1 MSTLHDKGH
10 APRKRRS
17 TQSGFTLIEMAV
29 VVIISGFIFIPLMAV
44 FVQKDLD
51 DKRTE
56 NLESN
61 QRLVNAVT
69 FFYKQ
74 NGRYPCPA
82 DLDTAP
88 ADADFGVENCG
99 ITTTSGVK
107 VGALPT
113 TTLGLPFH
121 QSINR
126 FGWKHIYAVTSDL
139 TDTTTFDN
147 STAVE
152 VISTA
157 GGSASTVEVPFL
169 LVNTGEDG
177 KGSSS
182 LYGVENILSCT
193 TGSARDQ
200 ENCDN
205 DETFIEAPLFF
216 TGNPTDS
223 GYYDDQISYG
233 LVSAKSDIWI
243 AQVNEIQG
251 ERVPLMAKTFGNIGI
266 GTTTAPTEKLHV
278 IGRAL
283 VETDFTGQGG
293 DIATQDN
300 AEIQGRLVVNENAII
315 NSNFQ
320 SGQFCSGHYV
330 PNPNPALDGICC
342 YGEYIGDF
350 ATGQCCANGS
360 FLNLATDAQECKSS
374 SAFCSTSDD
383 GKVSDL
389 GIGYNGTSGTLDS
402 SVTGARF
409 PKCCYRYE
417 LDVNDLCCLE
427 SEGNHIDPDTG
438 ECV

>member
-1 MSTLHDKGH
+1 MKTLHHKAH
-10 APRKRRS
+10 QATRS
-17 TQSGFTLIEMAV
+17 RQSGFTLIEMAV

-61 QRLVNAVT
+61 QRLINAVN

-82 DLDTAP
+82 DFDTAP
-88 ADADFGVENCG
+88 ADVDFGAENCG
-99 ITTTSGVK
+99 ISTTSGVK

-139 TDTTTFDN
+139 TDITTFDN

-152 VISTA
+152 IISTA
-157 GGSASTVEVPFL
+157 GGSASTVQVPFL

-182 LYGVENILSCT
+182 LYGVPNVLSCAS
-193 TGSARDQ
+193 GAARDR

-205 DETFIEAPLFF
+205 DETFIAAPQFL

-223 GYYDDQISYG
+223 GYYDDTLSYG
-233 LVSAKSDIWI
+233 LTSAKSDIWVTQ
-243 AQVNEIQG
+243 ANQIQG
-251 ERVPLMAKTFGNIGI
+251 DRVPLMTKTFGNVGL
-266 GTTTAPTEKLHV
+266 GTTSSPTEKLHV
-278 IGRAL
+278 VGSAL
-283 VETDFTGQGG
+283 VETNFTGQGG

-315 NSNFQ
+315 SNNFQ
-320 SGQFCSGHYV
+320 SGQFCSGHFV
-330 PNPNPALDGICC
+330 PNPDPTLDGICC

-360 FLNLATDAQECKSS
+360 YLNLATGDQECKES
-374 SAFCSTSDD
+374 SAFCSASDD
-383 GKVSDL
+383 GQVSDL
-389 GIGYNGTSGTLDS
+389 GIGYNASSGSLNTSTA
-402 SVTGARF
+402 GART